1 MTVQERMQKE
11 MMESM
16 KSKNELRLSVLRMMK
31 TAVKLKET
39 EKRAALDENECVAVF
54 ATLIKQRKDS
64 ATQFRNGGREDLAT
78 KEEQEITILDEYM
91 PQGASQ
97 ADMSAA
103 IDAAMAET
111 GATSPK
117 QMGVVMKAAQAQL
130 TSLGKRADGKILSE
144 MVRARLAS

>member
-11 MMESM
+11 MIESM

-31 TAVKLKET
+31 TAIKLKET
-39 EKRAALDENECVAVF
+39 EKRAVLDDAECMAVLS
-54 ATLIKQRKDS
+54 TLIKQRKDS

-78 KEEQEITILDEYM
+78 KEEQEVVILDEYI
-91 PQGASQ
+91 PQGASEVEIL
-97 ADMSAA
+97 AA

-117 QMGVVMKAAQAQL
+117 QMGLVMKAAQTHLA
-130 TSLGKRADGKILSE
+130 GKRVDGKALSE
-144 MVRARLAS
+144 KVKARLGA